1 MSSTSTSP
9 PPSVFSSALRSS
21 ADLLSTAAS
30 SPPPSGVKE
39 EEDITLDNA
48 IEPISL
54 DEQVYIQ
61 EYKAAVI
68 KMTAELRSKDVDARF
83 KRLDFVLEK
92 SAMYSQMLKAAMD
105 DANSKMYDYIESNPS
120 KSKSKKKGTA
130 TQKRGRKRAIVES
143 DTGED
148 DDDDNEAL
156 SSKRRKISDNGADST
171 QAAPVLKQPSL
182 VTGAIL
188 KPYQLEGVQWMAS
201 MHNSGF
207 SGILADEMGLGKAS
221 FPISSAHLRSVHFFM
236 PFLIVCPLS
245 VLQNWVDEYAKFA
258 PDIPVC
264 MYHGTPS
271 ERAALRRDVLRND
284 LFTDKSISSNPD
296 ADDPGSQASSP
307 RGRGRTRGRGRGRR
321 ARGGARKSVP
331 KPEKTETDDDPEA
344 YTPEEIERALKFPVV
359 VTTYEMIIKDRTHLS
374 AYSWGYIV
382 VDEGHRLKNLDCR
395 LTQEIKKYPT
405 ASRMILTGTPL
416 HNNLSELWSL
426 LNFVLPD
433 IFNDVDSFQA
443 WFNIPMMQQSLGTD
457 RTARIID
464 TLHAILKP
472 FLLRRLK
479 ADVETD
485 LPPKKEYVLY
495 APLSVLQRV
504 AYDEVLNGTLRAYL
518 MQNKDSAT
526 DETTFEDAPRKLRS
540 RGRRSYVIDEDDDD
554 EYFEKLEKG
563 EIERQQAEKAVDLTK
578 LQQAHQK
585 ELARKKV
592 NNMKLQN
599 TVMQLR
605 KVCSH
610 PFLFDW
616 PLDPKTLQ
624 PILNDELVSASGKMM
639 VLDRL
644 LSELFKRKHKVLL
657 FSQFTTMLDIIE
669 DWARELKGW
678 VICRID
684 GSCSPGERREQM
696 MAFQNGGDAP
706 GAPHLFLLS
715 TRAGGL
721 GINLVAADTVIFYDQ
736 DWNPQM
742 DAQAQDRAH
751 RIGQTKPVLVF
762 RLVSAH
768 TIETK
773 IMQRASEKRQLEALV
788 IAKGKFKKPT
798 AAAKLNGKN
807 ETIAE
812 MAASLLRLEGE
823 QIDVVPNT
831 REGKANVLSDKDL
844 DTLLNRSPEVF
855 TDRRKGWTSADARGT
870 TKTAFAVY
878 EAPNN
883 EGNDAL
889 TMMLGGAVE

>member
-1 MSSTSTSP
+1 MSSRSSSP
-9 PPSVFSSALRSS
+9 QPSLFSATVPPS
-21 ADLLSTAAS
+21 STAAS
-30 SPPPSGVKE
+30 SPPPNNVKGE
-39 EEDITLDNA
+39 EEEEIACENEL
-48 IEPISL
+48 EPINI
-54 DEQVYIQ
+54 EGQ
-61 EYKAAVI
+61 
-68 KMTAELRSKDVDARF
+68 DVEARF
-83 KRLDFVLEK
+83 RQLNFVLEK
-92 SAMYSQMLKAAMD
+92 SAMYSKMLKEAMD
-105 DANSKMYDYIESNPS
+105 NASSTMYDYIEVPSS
-120 KSKSKKKGTA
+120 KSKSKKKGAA
-130 TQKRGRKRAIVES
+130 TRKRGRKRTIVES
-143 DTGED
+143 EEEEED
-148 DDDDNEAL
+148 EEAL
-156 SSKRRKISDNGADST
+156 ASKRRKIPEST
-171 QAAPVLKQPSL
+171 GDAIETTPVLKQPSL
-182 VTGAIL
+182 VTGAKL
-188 KPYQLEGVQWMAS
+188 KSYQLEGVQWMAS

-207 SGILADEMGLGKAS
+207 SGILADEMGLGKTLQTIA
-221 FPISSAHLRSVHFFM
+221 FSAHLRSVHFFK

-245 VLQNWVDEYAKFA
+245 VLQNWIDEYAKFA

-264 MYHGTPS
+264 MYHGTPA
-271 ERAALRRDVLRND
+271 ERATLRRDVLRND
-284 LFTDKSISSNPD
+284 LFTDKS
-296 ADDPGSQASSP
+296 ASASEAPQSP
-307 RGRGRTRGRGRGRR
+307 AQSKRGRGKGRRGRGGT
-321 ARGGARKSVP
+321 RKSVP
-331 KPEKTETDDDPEA
+331 KIGSTEKKDEEE
-344 YTPEEIERALKFPVV
+344 YTAEEIGRALEFPVV
-359 VTTYEMIIKDRTHLS
+359 VTTYEMIIKDRAYLS

-395 LTQEIKKYPT
+395 LTREIKKYPT

-433 IFNDVDSFQA
+433 IFRDVDSFQA
-443 WFNIPMMQQSLGTD
+443 WFDLPTMQESLGRD
-457 RTARIID
+457 RTVQIID

-479 ADVETD
+479 SDVETN

-495 APLSVLQRV
+495 APLSVLQRE
-504 AYDEVLNGTLRAYL
+504 AYDKVLDGTLRAYL
-518 MQNKDSAT
+518 MQNKDDAKVEPSS
-526 DETTFEDAPRKLRS
+526 EDLGPRKLRAK
-540 RGRRSYVIDEDDDD
+540 GRPSYVVDEDDD
-554 EYFEKLEKG
+554 EYFAKLEEG
-563 EIERQQAEKAVDLTK
+563 EIERLQAEKAVDLTK
-578 LQQAHQK
+578 LREAHRQ

-592 NNMKLQN
+592 SNMKLQN

-616 PLDPKTLQ
+616 PLDPVTFQ
-624 PILNDELVSASGKMM
+624 PILNEELVSASGKMM

-644 LSELFKRKHKVLL
+644 LTELFKRKHKVLL

-678 VICRID
+678 IICRID
-684 GSCSPGERREQM
+684 GSSSPEERREQM
-696 MAFQNGGDAP
+696 LTFQNGGDAP
-706 GAPHLFLLS
+706 SAPHLFLLS

-773 IMQRASEKRQLEALV
+773 IMQRATEKRQLEALV

-798 AAAKLNGKN
+798 AAAQRSGKS
-807 ETIAE
+807 ETMAE

-823 QIDVVPNT
+823 QINVVPNT
-831 REGKANVLSDKDL
+831 SEGKANVLTNQDL
-844 DTLLNRSPEVF
+844 DALLDRSPEIF
-855 TDRRKGWTSADARGT
+855 TDRGKGWTSADAQSTGAV
-870 TKTAFAVY
+870 KGGKKAAFAVY
-878 EAPNN
+878 EAPSN

-889 TMMLGGAVE
+889 AMMLGEDEE